1 MADPARTTHRD
12 RGGPREL
19 PVAARRHRLVAEVAR
34 RFGGCC
40 DVPAGA
46 TVVIGV
52 SGGPDSLALLLA
64 VAAASRRRGGAAA
77 VAFKPVAVHVNH
89 HVRDAAGADEALV
102 VRVCDRYGLDLQVR
116 HVYPLRRS
124 GNLPAN
130 ARESRYE
137 ALAASARSVAAECV
151 AVAHHAED
159 QLETM
164 LMALGRGTG
173 LDGLAGMRWSRP
185 LADGIALVRPLLAV
199 RKKECEDFCR
209 AAEVAWCDDPTNADP
224 ATVRGRLRRDVLGVF
239 ETLWPD
245 AAARACGT
253 ADVVAAARAA
263 LERELACV
271 FGDPSARQWDR
282 AALGSLPGAVV
293 AAGLR
298 RAAMNAA
305 PEIADDLGQ
314 KVLGAAAD
322 AIADTQRR
330 PRSFDW
336 PGGLRAVVTAR
347 EVRLECGRHEPTEP
361 TT

>member
-1 MADPARTTHRD
+1 MTDPARTTHHGTCGARD
-12 RGGPREL
+12 L
-19 PVAARRHRLVAEVAR
+19 PVAARRHRLVAEVHR
-34 RFGGCC
+34 RLAGCC
-40 DVPAGA
+40 GVPAGA
-46 TVVIGV
+46 TVAIGV

-64 VAAASRRRGGAAA
+64 AAAICRHRGGSGAAA
-77 VAFKPVAVHVNH
+77 VKPVAVHVNH
-89 HVRDAAGADEALV
+89 HLRDASQDDEALV
-102 VRVCDRYGLDLQVR
+102 VEVCHRYGLDLHVR
-116 HVYPLRRS
+116 HVYPQRRS

-130 ARESRYE
+130 ARESRY
-137 ALAASARSVAAECV
+137 AVLAASARSAAAECV

-173 LDGLAGMRWSRP
+173 LSGLAGMRWSRP
-185 LADGIALVRPLLAV
+185 LAEGIVLVRPLLAV
-199 RKKECEDFCR
+199 RKSDCEDFCR
-209 AAEVAWCDDPTNADP
+209 AAEVTWCDDPTNADP
-224 ATVRGRLRRDVLGVF
+224 TTARGRLRRDVLGVF

-245 AAARACGT
+245 AAARASGT

-263 LERELACV
+263 LEQELTRV
-271 FGDPSARQWDR
+271 FGDPSIRRWDR
-282 AALGSLPGAVV
+282 DALRPLPGAVI

-298 RAAMNAA
+298 RAAVNAS

-336 PGGLRAVVTAR
+336 PGGLRAVVTSR
-347 EVRLECGRHEPTEP
+347 EVRLEGGPNEPMEP